1 MKALLLTSTI
11 LVTGAAGAAF
21 AQDSGPGFCT
31 ADYMP
36 APRGAEGIAG
46 EPDVSAFAEMDTDGD
61 GMVSQAE
68 YIACRN
74 AASGTQ
80 SVETDRSAGNMAEAD
95 ADADEQLTREEFL
108 AAAAQAHGAVAAS
121 QDPGPDVVTVLRRYI
136 FIPVDAPEPDMAAMT
151 AESVAAGSE
160 RQFEALDADADDLV
174 SKEEWQETVATIRDR
189 TEELTESFA
198 ELDADSSGDLTE
210 AEFRAA
216 YAGPEAPSK
225 EGASLPTE
233 GASASN

>member
-1 MKALLLTSTI
+1 
-11 LVTGAAGAAF
+11 
-21 AQDSGPGFCT
+21 
-31 ADYMP
+31 
-36 APRGAEGIAG
+36 
-46 EPDVSAFAEMDTDGD
+46 MDTDGD

-74 AASGTQ
+74 AASGAQ
-80 SVETDRSAGNMAEAD
+80 SVETDRGAENMAEADAD

-121 QDPGPDVVTVLRRYI
+121 SDPGPDAIAVLRRYI
-136 FIPVDAPEPDMAAMT
+136 FIPVDAPETDMAAMT
-151 AESVAAGSE
+151 AEDVAARSE
-160 RQFEALDADADDLV
+160 RQFEALDANADDSV
-174 SKEEWQETVATIRDR
+174 SKEEWQETVATVRDR

-210 AEFRAA
+210 DEFRAT
-216 YAGPEAPSK
+216 YAAPEAPSE

-233 GASASN
+233 SESASN

>member
-11 LVTGAAGAAF
+11 PLAGGTGAAL
-21 AQDSGPGFCT
+21 AQDNGSGFCT
-31 ADYMP
+31 ADYLP

-80 SVETDRSAGNMAEAD
+80 WVETDRGAENMAE

-121 QDPGPDVVTVLRRYI
+121 SDPGPDAIAVLRRYI
-136 FIPVDAPEPDMAAMT
+136 FVPVDAPEADMAAMT
-151 AESVAAGSE
+151 AEDAAARSE
-160 RQFEALDADADDLV
+160 RQFEAFDANADGSV
-174 SKEEWQETVATIRDR
+174 SREEWQETAATVRDR
-189 TEELTESFA
+189 TDELTESFA
-198 ELDADSSGDLTE
+198 KLDADSSGHLSED
-210 AEFRAA
+210 EFRAA
-216 YAGPEAPSK
+216 YPAPEAPAA
-225 EGASLPTE
+225 EGASLQTE
-233 GASASN
+233 SESASN